1 MPPILETISG
11 MFRKNEKEM
20 PFWDHLEELR
30 RVVLRAIGAL
40 LLATLVAYFFSGKI
54 LDRVVVT
61 SIGEATFLR
70 PMEAFNAR
78 LKIAFL
84 LGAMASAPIVLWQL
98 WGFVVPGLMHKEKR
112 MVAPLVF
119 WSVILFYGGI
129 AFSYFTVTPTMLR
142 LLIGMGTAHIRPQIA
157 VSYLMDFIV
166 GMSVATG
173 ILFQLPVA
181 VAILS
186 MIEIVTPE
194 FLIKQ
199 WRHAVVATFILTA
212 IVTPGD
218 VFIAQI
224 VLGFPVLGLYFAS
237 VLVSR
242 AIWRG
247 KRSHDRLLPMDGRE
261 GGGGNAVT

>member
-1 MPPILETISG
+1 
-11 MFRKNEKEM
+11 MFRRDTREM
-20 PFWDHLEELR
+20 PFWEHLEELR
-30 RVVLRAIGAL
+30 RVVLRSIGAL
-40 LLATLVAYFFSGKI
+40 LLATFVAYFFSGRI
-54 LDRVVVT
+54 LDSVVVN

-84 LGAMASAPIVLWQL
+84 LGSMGSAPFVLWQL
-98 WGFVVPGLMHKEKR
+98 WGFVVPGLLHKEKR

-119 WSVILFYGGI
+119 WSVILFYAGI
-129 AFSYFTVTPTMLR
+129 AFSYLIVTPTMLR
-142 LLIGMGTAHIRPQIA
+142 LLIGFGTQHIRPQIA

-186 MIEIVTPE
+186 MIEVLTPE
-194 FLIKQ
+194 FLIRRWK
-199 WRHAVVATFILTA
+199 HAVVATFVLTA

-224 VLGFPVLGLYFAS
+224 VLGLPVLILYFAS
-237 VLVSR
+237 VLVAR

-247 KRSHDRLLPMDGRE
+247 KRQREKLVPVQGEE
-261 GGGGNAVT
+261 GGGGNATQ